1 MNNWKLK
8 TEKFMNKLIGIAS
21 AIIGLCNAANTYAGC
36 GVETVLGTST
46 NYCESN
52 VVFVGV
58 GANGSPGW
66 SEGVVYVTLSD
77 DGAWFW
83 DNSTAKNMT
92 LSAFLTA
99 KTAGQKVQVR
109 WVAGSQGLGSK
120 KITSVLLI
128 P

>member
-1 MNNWKLK
+1 MK
-8 TEKFMNKLIGIAS
+8 MLIGIAG
-21 AIIGLCNAANTYAGC
+21 AIIGLCNATNSFAGC
-36 GVETVLGTST
+36 GTEIVLGTST

-52 VVFVGV
+52 VKFIGV

-77 DGAWFW
+77 DGSWFW
-83 DNSTAKNMT
+83 DNSTAKNLT

-99 KTAGQKVQVR
+99 KSTGQKVQVR

-120 KITSVLLI
+120 RITSVLLI
-128 P
+128 PE